1 MIITSP
7 TEARSI
13 FINYSKNVNNNHEPI
28 YISGNNAENN
38 AVIIGL
44 EDWKSIQETI
54 YLESTGTMDKV
65 REKKKII
72 VVQQI

>member
-7 TEARSI
+7 TEARKD
-13 FINYSKNVNNNHEPI
+13 FYQLLKNVNNNHEPI

-54 YLESTGTMDKV
+54 YLESTGTIGQSK
-65 REKKKII
+65 RKRKR
-72 VVQQI
+72 

>member
-1 MIITSP
+1 M
-7 TEARSI
+7 
-13 FINYSKNVNNNHEPI
+13 
-28 YISGNNAENN
+28 
-38 AVIIGL
+38 IGL

-65 REKKKII
+65 KEKEKKII